1 MDYKCPLD
9 VASACYLAGRV
20 RPGPSV
26 AVDRAKFDL
35 VDSASPAFGPPVAE
49 WRHGRSGDGG
59 LN

>member
-1 MDYKCPLD
+1 MD

-26 AVDRAKFDL
+26 AVDQARFDSG
-35 VDSASPAFGPPVAE
+35 DSASPAFGPPVAG
-49 WRHGRSGDGG
+49 WRHGRFGDGG